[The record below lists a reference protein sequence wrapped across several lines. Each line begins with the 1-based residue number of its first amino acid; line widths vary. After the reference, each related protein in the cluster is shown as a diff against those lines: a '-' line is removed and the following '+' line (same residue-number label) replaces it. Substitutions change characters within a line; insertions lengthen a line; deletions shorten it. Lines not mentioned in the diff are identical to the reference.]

1 MSKSGEVDDRAAACR
16 CPPDCARVEHIV
28 AVGNVEADDFVTL
41 ISQVPGDY
49 RADTSPLAGN
59 ENAHTDND
67 PRELGVAI
75 RAVT

>member
-1 MSKSGEVDDRAAACR
+1 MGEGGEVDDRGAACR
-16 CPPDCARVEHIV
+16 RPPDCAGVEHIV
-28 AVGNVEADDFVTL
+28 AVGNVEADDVVTL
-41 ISQVPGDY
+41 ISQVPGYY

-75 RAVT
+75 RAFT